1 MEQPLISIVMVNYNY
16 ENFIGRAI
24 ESVLA
29 QTWKN
34 WELIIVDDGST
45 DASPEI
51 INRYAAEDSRI
62 KPYLQKENR
71 HISAVTNL
79 GLSKVTGSYIARL
92 DSDDLW
98 EPKKLEKQMRYMQ
111 EHPQG
116 ALCFTKLDIINE
128 NEEVINDS
136 LTDLYQLY
144 NNRCHDRNE
153 WIRYFF
159 FYGNTLIQST
169 LLMKREVVEH
179 VGGFNLAYLQ
189 SHDFDF
195 FVRASRAYEFIF
207 VEEPLV
213 KYRRTEKQNS
223 SMDHLASR
231 RFENE
236 HMNIRYHYFDD
247 MSDEFFIEVFQNCFI
262 NRDSKSHEELLCE
275 QAFLLCKC
283 ICTQAENPVLGAKK
297 LLDLIQD
304 PQMLKVLE
312 EKFRFTPKDFYKISD
327 RPMFFD
333 GRVLQE
339 CIKLQSEVED
349 CRNSIQL
356 LEDQKQDLDRRLAE
370 SENQNQYLKE
380 KIYQMEQTK
389 VWRLRNFIKGEK

>member
-16 ENFIGRAI
+16 ENFIGRSI

-51 INRYAAEDSRI
+51 ISRYAAADSRI

-98 EPKKLEKQMRYMQ
+98 EPEKLERQMKYMQ

-128 NEEVINDS
+128 KEEVINDS

-144 NNRCHDRNE
+144 NSRCRDRNE

-169 LLMKREVVEH
+169 LLMKREVVDH
-179 VGGFNLAYLQ
+179 IGKFNLAYLQ

-195 FVRASRAYEFIF
+195 FVRAIRKYDFVF

-223 SMDHLASR
+223 SMNHLASR

-247 MSDEFFIEVFQNCFI
+247 MSDDFFIEVFQNCFI
-262 NRDSKSHEELLCE
+262 NKDSKSHEELLCE

-283 ICTQAENPVLGAKK
+283 IRTQAINPVLGAKK
-297 LLDLIQD
+297 LLDLMQE
-304 PQMLKVLE
+304 PALLKVLE

-327 RPMFFD
+327 QSMFFD
-333 GRVLQE
+333 ESMMQEYERLQREVEGCRKQIQILEGQKQNLTRVL
-339 CIKLQSEVED
+339 K
-349 CRNSIQL
+349 
-356 LEDQKQDLDRRLAE
+356 E
-370 SENQNQYLKE
+370 SEDQNQYLKE

-389 VWRLRNFIKGEK
+389 VWKLRNFVKGEK

>member
-1 MEQPLISIVMVNYNY
+1 M
-16 ENFIGRAI
+16 
-24 ESVLA
+24 
-29 QTWKN
+29 K
-34 WELIIVDDGST
+34 
-45 DASPEI
+45 
-51 INRYAAEDSRI
+51 
-62 KPYLQKENR
+62 
-71 HISAVTNL
+71 
-79 GLSKVTGSYIARL
+79 
-92 DSDDLW
+92 
-98 EPKKLEKQMRYMQ
+98 YMQ

-128 NEEVINDS
+128 KEEVINDS

-144 NNRCHDRNE
+144 NSRCRDRNE

-169 LLMKREVVEH
+169 LLMKREVVDH
-179 VGGFNLAYLQ
+179 IGKFNLAYLQ

-195 FVRASRAYEFIF
+195 FVRAIRKYDFVF

-223 SMDHLASR
+223 SMNHLASR

-247 MSDEFFIEVFQNCFI
+247 MSDDFFIEVFQNCFI
-262 NRDSKSHEELLCE
+262 NKDSKSHEELLCE

-283 ICTQAENPVLGAKK
+283 IRTQAINPVLGAKK
-297 LLDLIQD
+297 LLDLMQE
-304 PQMLKVLE
+304 PALLKVLE

-327 RPMFFD
+327 QSMFFD
-333 GRVLQE
+333 ESMMQEYERLQREVEGCRKQIQILEGQNQTLTRVL
-339 CIKLQSEVED
+339 K
-349 CRNSIQL
+349 
-356 LEDQKQDLDRRLAE
+356 E
-370 SENQNQYLKE
+370 SEDQNQYLKE

-389 VWRLRNFIKGEK
+389 VWKLRNFVKGEK